1 MPYYSE
7 FDPEHRILRVI
18 LEGEQCPPKPVL
30 HRVLSF
36 ARLRFH
42 GLGGGKFPISVWLG
56 ARGTRVQFTSLL
68 VGCTP
73 SRTRY
78 G

>member
-1 MPYYSE
+1 MPYSSE
-7 FDPEHRILRVI
+7 FDPGHRILLVI

-30 HRVLSF
+30 RRLLGL
-36 ARLRFH
+36 RLRLH
-42 GLGGGKFPISVWLG
+42 GLGGGKFPISMRLG
-56 ARGTRVQFTSLL
+56 ALGTRVQFTSLL
-68 VGCTP
+68 VGRTT

>member
-1 MPYYSE
+1 VPYYSE
-7 FDPEHRILRVI
+7 FDPEHRILLVI

-30 HRVLSF
+30 PRLLSF
-36 ARLRFH
+36 APLGFH

-56 ARGTRVQFTSLL
+56 ARGTRVQFTNLI
-68 VGCTP
+68 VGCTT
-73 SRTRY
+73 SGTRY